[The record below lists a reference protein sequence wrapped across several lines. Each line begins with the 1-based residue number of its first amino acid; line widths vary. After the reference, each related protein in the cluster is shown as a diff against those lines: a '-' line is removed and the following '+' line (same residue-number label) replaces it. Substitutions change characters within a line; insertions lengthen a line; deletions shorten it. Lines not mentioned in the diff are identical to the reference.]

1 MSSSGL
7 NEDIAQQEGEAS
19 LPNGEVIANIE
30 DHQDGKQEAFVAN
43 SGAVA
48 GSNPSGYNP
57 SGVNTRGFQ
66 AIPYYAG
73 NAAQLQ
79 LERSYS

>member
-19 LPNGEVIANIE
+19 LPNGEAIA
-30 DHQDGKQEAFVAN
+30 
-43 SGAVA
+43 
-48 GSNPSGYNP
+48 
-57 SGVNTRGFQ
+57 GVNTSGVQ

>member
-1 MSSSGL
+1 VSSSGL

-30 DHQDGKQEAFVAN
+30 DVA
-43 SGAVA
+43 
-48 GSNPSGYNP
+48 GYNP
-57 SGVNTRGFQ
+57 SGVNTSGFQ